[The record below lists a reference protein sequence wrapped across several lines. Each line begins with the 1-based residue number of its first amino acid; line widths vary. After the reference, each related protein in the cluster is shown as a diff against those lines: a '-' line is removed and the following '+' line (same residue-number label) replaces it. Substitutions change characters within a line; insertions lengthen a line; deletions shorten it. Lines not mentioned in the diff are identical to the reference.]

1 MPTVRIR
8 HIVLHPGETVMI
20 SMAPAAPE
28 QGESENICPDCHE
41 ALQTASSPPPPT
53 PHPQTPTP
61 HPQTPTPHPQT
72 PLTPPPPFTS
82 LPSLNE
88 RALNIPHSS
97 IQPSI
102 TYRAY
107 KTVPHPNT
115 LEAAWPHGAHVK
127 VHAVFRGSRIG
138 VFPQRHWD
146 IIGAFTL
153 NVSGAY
159 QVKYSRFDGAMD
171 EYRRRYYGSNVTNR
185 PKILSAVPNSLWDVS
200 DPLFDCDLEVVI
212 PEDDSPYVMPVDQ
225 TPALVVINISD
236 DEHEDDGEQ

>member
-20 SMAPAAPE
+20 SMAPATPE
-28 QGESENICPDCHE
+28 QGESENICPDC
-41 ALQTASSPPPPT
+41 L
-53 PHPQTPTP
+53 
-61 HPQTPTPHPQT
+61 
-72 PLTPPPPFTS
+72 
-82 LPSLNE
+82 
-88 RALNIPHSS
+88 
-97 IQPSI
+97 
-102 TYRAY
+102 
-107 KTVPHPNT
+107 PHPNT

-225 TPALVVINISD
+225 TPASVVINISD